1 MMAQALG
8 QQTQGLLESVVS
20 IPLDQMTYVIEQNRD
35 AGQEGLA
42 AGLEG
47 YVSVADELGALVSVG
62 DAVVT
67 ETKEGYSISLPAVFE
82 QRECEF
88 SIDLT
93 EDLVNIVSMSFTPVY
108 TVSENLAKAGMN
120 TLMGMGTVFL
130 VLIFIC
136 WIISCMKGGKFIMK
150 NYTITV
156 NGNVYEVTVEEGVST
171 GAAPAARPAA
181 PAPRAAAPAPAAPA
195 AAPAPKAA
203 APAGAAGAVTVTAP
217 MPGKILGVK
226 ATAGQAV
233 KKGETIVI
241 LEAMKMEN
249 EIVAPQDGTVA
260 TINVAVGDSVES
272 GATLATMN

>member
-1 MMAQALG
+1 MRQIKKRVVLFLCMAACIFSLSACAKTEEAASAVDPMMAQALG

-136 WIISCMKGGKFIMK
+136 WIISCMKYINKAAGKTEK
-150 NYTITV
+150 K
-156 NGNVYEVTVEEGVST
+156 E
-171 GAAPAARPAA
+171 
-181 PAPRAAAPAPAAPA
+181 AAAPAPAPVA
-195 AAPAPKAA
+195 AAPAVEENLADD
-203 APAGAAGAVTVTAP
+203 
-217 MPGKILGVK
+217 
-226 ATAGQAV
+226 
-233 KKGETIVI
+233 
-241 LEAMKMEN
+241 LEL
-249 EIVAPQDGTVA
+249 
-260 TINVAVGDSVES
+260 VAVITAAIAASS
-272 GATLATMN
+272 GTPADGLVVRSIRRASGSNWKRA